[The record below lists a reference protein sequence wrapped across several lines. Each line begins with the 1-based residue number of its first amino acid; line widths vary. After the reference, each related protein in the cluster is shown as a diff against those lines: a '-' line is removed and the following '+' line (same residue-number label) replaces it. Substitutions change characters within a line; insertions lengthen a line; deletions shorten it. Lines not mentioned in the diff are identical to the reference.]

1 MSALEFTRFIWVDY
15 AGLVRTK
22 VFPRNSLDTDPKVT
36 KVSMSLTLDG
46 GYPSTCTEISTGEV
60 GLLSPNDDV
69 PLPIA
74 RQYTIPWNP
83 RHFYV
88 FASMHQSN
96 GEPWMHCARGTLQRA
111 IDQLSAH
118 SLKAQAGYE
127 LEFALLDPKNDYQ
140 PWPFADDMLYCSAQ
154 AYDIAAPVLDD
165 IYDTLYA
172 MGISV
177 RMLHVENGPGQ
188 FEVVLQHTD
197 VMQAVEHSVLAK
209 EAVRAVARKH
219 GKHATFAPVY
229 GSAMGSGG
237 HVHVSLCNHFS
248 TSDRVVLNGTVVS
261 GIDGTAQSFIQGI
274 VDGLQWIMF
283 TLNASPV
290 SYRRVKPGHWTGAY
304 QAWGVNNKETPLR
317 LAGDGSNVEVKVGDG
332 ISNPFLGLAAIL
344 TAGALGV
351 KQKMALSP
359 PCQVDPGAAYG
370 IEYKRLPNCLNDAIS
385 QFERMVKLDKDVANV
400 FPTAVAHDFVVVR
413 SQELNKSEEVQ
424 LSRVKRVF

>member
-1 MSALEFTRFIWVDY
+1 MSALEFSRLIWVDY
-15 AGLVRTK
+15 CGLVRTK
-22 VFPRNSLDTDPKVT
+22 VYPRNSLDTDPKVT
-36 KVSMSLTLDG
+36 KVGMSQTLDG
-46 GYPSTCTEISTGEV
+46 DYPSTCTENSTGEV
-60 GLLSPNDDV
+60 GLLSPNDNV
-69 PLPIA
+69 PLPII

-83 RHFYV
+83 RHFFI
-88 FASMHQSN
+88 FASMHHLN
-96 GEPWMHCARGTLQRA
+96 GELWMHCPRGILQRA
-111 IDQLSAH
+111 IDLLSTH

-127 LEFALLDPKNDYQ
+127 LEFALLDPKNNYQ

-165 IYDTLYA
+165 IHDTLHA
-172 MGISV
+172 MGIYV
-177 RMLHVENGPGQ
+177 RMLHAENGPGQ

-237 HVHVSLCNHFS
+237 HVHVSLCDHFS
-248 TSDRVVLNGTVVS
+248 TEDRIAMNGTLVS

-283 TLNASPV
+283 PLNASPM
-290 SYRRVKPGHWTGAY
+290 SYRRVKPAHWVGAY
-304 QAWGVNNKETPLR
+304 QAWGVNNKEAPVR
-317 LAGDGSNVEVKVGDG
+317 LADDGSNVEVKVGDG

-351 KQKMALSP
+351 KNKVPLSA
-359 PCQVDPGAAYG
+359 PCQVDPGADFG
-370 IEYKRLPNCLNDAIS
+370 IKYKRLPVCLKDAIS
-385 QFERMVKLDKDVANV
+385 QFERTVKLDKDVANV
-400 FPTAVAHDFVVVR
+400 FPPAVAHDFVAVR
-413 SQELNKSEEVQ
+413 SQELNKPEEV
-424 LSRVKRVF
+424 LLERIKRLF